1 MKKRKK
7 HTYKPE
13 IIDSHSPVIS
23 DPMQAYLQ
31 EIGKFP
37 VLNKKEEEKLTKE
50 FYKTRDPRVAQLLA
64 QSNLRFVVKIAA
76 EYTKFGSKLIELV
89 QEGNM
94 GLLHAIK
101 EFNPYKEV
109 RLITYAVWWIRGY
122 IQEYLLRQYSLV
134 RIGTNA
140 KQRKLF
146 YLLRKQQEQ
155 LKQIPYR
162 DSIKLLEHSG
172 FKEKEVQSMQQRINF
187 RDMSLD
193 QPVSEGHAAFLM
205 DIQEDK
211 EESAFEDKLNLFQ
224 EEQLMLKTIKQIR
237 PKLKDKELFILE
249 NRLLSDKPMT
259 LQEIG
264 HKFSVTR
271 EAIRQ
276 IESKLIEKIKTKM
289 TNS

>member
-7 HTYKPE
+7 QTYKPE

-193 QPVSEGHAAFLM
+193 QPVSEGHATFLM